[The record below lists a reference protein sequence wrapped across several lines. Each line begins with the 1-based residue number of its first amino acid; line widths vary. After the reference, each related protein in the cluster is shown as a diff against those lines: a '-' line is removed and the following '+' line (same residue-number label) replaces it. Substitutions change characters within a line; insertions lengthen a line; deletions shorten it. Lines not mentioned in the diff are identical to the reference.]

1 MPKYAVYLC
10 RQLNVYVY
18 LYVVMCMKDIFAVI
32 NQKGGVG
39 KSTTA
44 QALGMGLVRRGNRV
58 LFVDLD
64 SQQNLSF
71 SLRAPQEGP
80 GAMEVLSE
88 EVPIKEAILH
98 LESADLLKASLG
110 LALAEQTM
118 NGVGM
123 EYRLKEALESVEADY
138 DYVVIDT
145 PPALGILT
153 VNALTACT
161 GAVIPSQADIYSF
174 QGISQL
180 YKTIMTVKR
189 YCNPKLEVKGILLTR
204 YSARNIL
211 SRDVAKMLDET
222 AAKINTRL
230 FKATI
235 RETVTVKEAQANQMD
250 IFQYSPNSK
259 VAMDYEAF
267 LSELLEE
274 V

>member
-1 MPKYAVYLC
+1 MEL
-10 RQLNVYVY
+10 
-18 LYVVMCMKDIFAVI
+18 CMKEIYAII

-44 QALGMGLVRRGNRV
+44 QALGMSLVRRGNRV
-58 LFVDLD
+58 LFIDLD

-71 SLRAPQEGP
+71 SLRAPMEGP

-88 EVPIKEAILH
+88 ETPILDAIIH
-98 LESADLLKASLG
+98 LEEADILKASLG
-110 LALAEQTM
+110 LALAEQNM
-118 NGVGM
+118 SGVGT
-123 EYRLKEALESVEADY
+123 EYRLKETLESVSDAY

-161 GAVIPSQADIYSF
+161 GAIIPSQADIYSF

-180 YKTIMTVKR
+180 YKTIGTVRR
-189 YCNPKLEVKGILLTR
+189 YCNPKLRVEGILLTR
-204 YSARNIL
+204 FSARSIL
-211 SRDVAKMLDET
+211 SRDVANMLAET
-222 AAKINTRL
+222 ASKIDTKL

-250 IFQYSPNSK
+250 IFYYSPNSK
-259 VAMDYEAF
+259 VAADYEDF
-267 LSELLEE
+267 VTELLETEGQEE